1 MAMRIIPS
9 LSLQQGPAGFA
20 DFQPYELGVLDAT
33 FVGNQKAAIGR
44 YIERLLVAGRSSEG
58 AGRAPDHTL
67 CGACQGRASAR
78 GVEAN
83 QSVFGMRGDIERT
96 GHSEREVVGRETRC
110 RNFDSAGGAIRL

>member
-20 DFQPYELGVLDAT
+20 DFHPYELGVLDAT

-44 YIERLLVAGRSSEG
+44 YIERLLVVGRSSKG
-58 AGRAPDHTL
+58 AGGAPDHPL
-67 CGACQGRASAR
+67 FGACQRRARAR

-96 GHSEREVVGRETRC
+96 GNSERKVVGRETR
-110 RNFDSAGGAIRL
+110 